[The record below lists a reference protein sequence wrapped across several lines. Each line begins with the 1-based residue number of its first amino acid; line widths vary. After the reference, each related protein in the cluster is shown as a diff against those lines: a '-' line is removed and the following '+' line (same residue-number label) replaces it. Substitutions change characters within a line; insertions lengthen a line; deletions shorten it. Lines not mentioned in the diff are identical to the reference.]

1 MSFTQWWCGSHWE
14 WLLGTHHGGPSIGPC
29 VETSVFLA
37 PVWKL
42 GIILFG
48 VYAGRAMNR
57 RPKESRAWLHVMAAS
72 LCLLSSISG
81 VLFLV
86 GHKPIYPCQ
95 VYAGTLWIVE
105 GFHTAILLLIF
116 PSTLR
121 FFRHLFFL
129 DVITRGVAVYSIVQR
144 WKSHHTLDLNDI
156 NVLVDTGILL
166 VKMLTSWLAQRRY
179 NYDQLPHRAQCLE
192 TDASLFSQL
201 FFLWIWPLL
210 RQGYRNKSLE
220 MADLPPMHPMDAG
233 DALVER
239 FRLHW
244 RQYPNH
250 SLIRHLHA
258 VVWRPL
264 YYSAAL
270 MAGMTVA
277 NLANPL
283 LLHSL
288 LECLSQPHVPLNHA
302 VGLAAL
308 WILALTST
316 GIFLHQFWAVAVR
329 CGMHTRSI
337 LQQFVF
343 DKALRLSSSAG
354 MNGRVNSLLS
364 VDACRLCDDN
374 VICFLHW
381 DTWSAV
387 ATLVT
392 CFYFLFDL
400 LSYSSLVWLGVM
412 ALYAPCAA
420 FFGAKI
426 KKQSATHQGRR
437 DDRSDIVTQ
446 LLRAALTMKALALDA
461 WSEARV
467 AQARGAE
474 LNALQWKAL
483 HQTFS
488 TSVLAVALVVAPM
501 LSFIVFIHVQHRE
514 LDAATAFSAL
524 AWFNTAATPLLRI
537 PMVISTLVDSYVS
550 LSRLEAFFRADE
562 RPGDNDKP
570 QSRSQMHLA
579 IELENVQCHWTDAQ
593 RPLFRNLTLS
603 VPKGQFLACAGAVGS
618 GKSSFLE
625 LCIRLPVV
633 TQGSVRIH
641 GTVAYC
647 PQRPWIQNASIR
659 DNILFG
665 LPMDRTWYKLTIQM
679 CCLQDDVAQWPAG
692 DATLAGEQG
701 CNLSGGQKQRVSLAR
716 AVYSRRDILLLDDV
730 LASLDAHVGQQIFQN
745 CLCSPALAYTTKIL
759 VVNQPAYLQHPSVDR
774 VLYFEE
780 SPDGH
785 YTINPIDPSRIQQ
798 PTTEDSSETSSGH
811 GHTSSAATP
820 SAATST
826 SVVEA
831 QSGESASEFAS
842 HGALD
847 SKLILLYLRSIGSG
861 WVVVGYGLVLLVEH
875 FLILASTYCLSRWTE
890 DSQNT
895 SVQTIYVVLGI
906 AQATASLGQKV
917 IFVLLSLTASVEL
930 HQALMR
936 ALVHASMHF
945 FDSHSQGMLLNRCVK
960 DVASLDE
967 TVPYVVS
974 TFLYN
979 TLEIVMS
986 FVSVVATAPA
996 VLLVVLFLIYPYIV
1010 VYNMYRWPA
1019 RDLKRLQSASRS
1031 PILAYFNEIAQ
1042 GTSTIAAFDAGSM
1055 ITRAS
1060 MDKIDLSVQSF
1071 WPALIANQWVTVW
1084 LEFLG
1089 LFIVI
1094 EAVFGC
1100 VYLRAANHM
1109 GAGIVGL
1116 ILTYAAQLPTRLGWM
1131 FKMLAA
1137 LEVEFVALERIDQ
1150 ITAIADFH
1158 ADRTSTALTIAPP
1171 MFHGG
1176 VLRIQH
1182 MTMAYGPTSSP
1193 NIVLH
1198 DVHVDIPAGA
1208 NVAVVG
1214 RTGAGKSSFVRAL
1227 LGLYPIQ
1234 GSVKLGGVDLSTLSK
1249 PVLRTQVLGFVP
1261 QDSILLGRTVL
1272 EALTC
1277 GDSSNADRIGVEKVL
1292 AQVGMTDAVLQLRQG
1307 VDTPLSEVTFS
1318 GGEMQLLCL
1327 ARALLR
1333 PGHVLICDEATA
1345 YVDVKTDE
1353 AIHRLLV
1360 ELPRTVI
1367 TICHRVHHLMEYDLI
1382 LVLDKGRLVECG
1394 SPVELQTQYPRGIF
1408 ASLIATGS

>member
-1 MSFTQWWCGSHWE
+1 
-14 WLLGTHHGGPSIGPC
+14 
-29 VETSVFLA
+29 
-37 PVWKL
+37 
-42 GIILFG
+42 
-48 VYAGRAMNR
+48 
-57 RPKESRAWLHVMAAS
+57 
-72 LCLLSSISG
+72 
-81 VLFLV
+81 
-86 GHKPIYPCQ
+86 
-95 VYAGTLWIVE
+95 
-105 GFHTAILLLIF
+105 
-116 PSTLR
+116 
-121 FFRHLFFL
+121 
-129 DVITRGVAVYSIVQR
+129 
-144 WKSHHTLDLNDI
+144 
-156 NVLVDTGILL
+156 
-166 VKMLTSWLAQRRY
+166 
-179 NYDQLPHRAQCLE
+179 
-192 TDASLFSQL
+192 
-201 FFLWIWPLL
+201 
-210 RQGYRNKSLE
+210 
-220 MADLPPMHPMDAG
+220 
-233 DALVER
+233 
-239 FRLHW
+239 
-244 RQYPNH
+244 
-250 SLIRHLHA
+250 
-258 VVWRPL
+258 
-264 YYSAAL
+264 
-270 MAGMTVA
+270 
-277 NLANPL
+277 
-283 LLHSL
+283 
-288 LECLSQPHVPLNHA
+288 
-302 VGLAAL
+302 
-308 WILALTST
+308 
-316 GIFLHQFWAVAVR
+316 
-329 CGMHTRSI
+329 
-337 LQQFVF
+337 
-343 DKALRLSSSAG
+343 
-354 MNGRVNSLLS
+354 
-364 VDACRLCDDN
+364 
-374 VICFLHW
+374 
-381 DTWSAV
+381 
-387 ATLVT
+387 
-392 CFYFLFDL
+392 
-400 LSYSSLVWLGVM
+400 M

-420 FFGAKI
+420 FFGANI

-474 LNALQWKAL
+474 LKALQWKAL

-524 AWFNTAATPLLRI
+524 AWFNTAAIPLLRI

-647 PQRPWIQNASIR
+647 PQ
-659 DNILFG
+659 
-665 LPMDRTWYKLTIQM
+665 
-679 CCLQDDVAQWPAG
+679 
-692 DATLAGEQG
+692 
-701 CNLSGGQKQRVSLAR
+701 QRVSLAR

-1094 EAVFGC
+1094 AAVFAC

-1176 VLRIQH
+1176 VLQIQH